1 MPLQKFGPTVT
12 LTEIILEKD
21 DKMKMRIEAIQQEM
35 DRYYQGY
42 RNGLITEMEYV
53 ELIRPLDHE
62 LDNLLMK
69 SISKVLDISEEMR
82 VAS

>member
-42 RNGLITEMEYV
+42 RNGFITEMEYV